1 MKVLALLT
9 CVWVAVS
16 LTHGA
21 PPTCYSRAL
30 GLGKETMVLLD
41 RIHRFPRTKPCAQ
54 VLPTIFI
61 DVHNACITT
70 KLRDFLYVLLNHPDP
85 ECRQRPRLVLLK
97 RKVQNLYT
105 IITRLCYRLSSDW
118 SPGSHVSVQDL
129 VFFTD
134 DCEGIDTGHSK
145 PYIREDTLQLL
156 QED

>member
-61 DVHNACITT
+61 DVHVSVSVI
-70 KLRDFLYVLLNHPDP
+70 LP
-85 ECRQRPRLVLLK
+85 EQLCRQRPRLVLLK

-105 IITRLCYRLSSDW
+105 IITRLCYR
-118 SPGSHVSVQDL
+118 DL

>member
-105 IITRLCYRLSSDW
+105 IITRLCYR
-118 SPGSHVSVQDL
+118 DL